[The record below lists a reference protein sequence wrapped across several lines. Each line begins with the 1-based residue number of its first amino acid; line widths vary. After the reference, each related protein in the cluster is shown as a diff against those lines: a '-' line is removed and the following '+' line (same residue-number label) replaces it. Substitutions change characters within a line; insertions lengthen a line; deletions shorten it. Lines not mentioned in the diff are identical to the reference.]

1 MSYTRPPF
9 DAADASWQ
17 GATAYTRPAFDAAD
31 ASFAPPATAGSQ
43 IKVWISGAWVL
54 KPLKRWDGSAW
65 VPAILKRWT
74 GSAWATV

>member
-9 DAADASWQ
+9 DGADASWE
-17 GATAYTRPAFDAAD
+17 GASAYMRPAFDAAD
-31 ASFAPPATAGSQ
+31 ASFEPPAPAGSQ
-43 IKVWISGAWVL
+43 ISVWLGSAWVP